1 MQVSLI
7 KSRAQEL
14 PEIARHVD
22 LLLNAAANFDLHG
35 KIVGVHCVC
44 QDVTSNRITKDSQEV
59 LSAQLQQV
67 VKLANQMQPN
77 CSMLTYADVC

>member
-1 MQVSLI
+1 MLDACLTYVQVSLI
-7 KSRAQEL
+7 KSRAHEL

-44 QDVTSNRITKDSQEV
+44 Q
-59 LSAQLQQV
+59 
-67 VKLANQMQPN
+67 
-77 CSMLTYADVC
+77 VC